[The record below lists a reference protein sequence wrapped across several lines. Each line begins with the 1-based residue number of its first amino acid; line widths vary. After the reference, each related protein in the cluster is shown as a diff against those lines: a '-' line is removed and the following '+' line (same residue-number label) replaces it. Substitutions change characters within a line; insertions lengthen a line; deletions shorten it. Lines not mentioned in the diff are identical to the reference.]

1 MKGGEDS
8 QSGKVQ
14 DKNIFLIIKSGGA
27 KVKEMLMGREIR
39 VNHRRTWSG
48 CGSKVLQKVCL
59 KIFLPFKTTR
69 QYYLLLIKPFFFPPQ
84 TVVTTVNGERFRM
97 IHSEVLL
104 EKCFGG

>member
-14 DKNIFLIIKSGGA
+14 DKNIFLIIKLGGA

-48 CGSKVLQKVCL
+48 CGSKVLQKV
-59 KIFLPFKTTR
+59 LPKNVP
-69 QYYLLLIKPFFFPPQ
+69 PFQDNKAILPSSHKALFFSSSDCCY
-84 TVVTTVNGERFRM
+84 N
-97 IHSEVLL
+97 SEW
-104 EKCFGG
+104 